1 MQKIRKEINISTEQ
15 LQKFVG
21 TYEVEKDFEIKI
33 SLDKGQLFT
42 QLTGQDSF
50 PIFAESE
57 MLFFLKV
64 VDAQIQ
70 FEKNEKGEIP
80 NLFLLQNGNKIEAK
94 RTK

>member
-1 MQKIRKEINISTEQ
+1 MQKIRKEINIATEQ

-33 SLDKGQLFT
+33 SLDTEQLFAK
-42 QLTGQDSF
+42 LTGQNAF

-70 FEKNEKGEIP
+70 FEKNETGEIS

-94 RTK
+94 RTQ

>member
-1 MQKIRKEINISTEQ
+1 M
-15 LQKFVG
+15 
-21 TYEVEKDFEIKI
+21 
-33 SLDKGQLFT
+33 
-42 QLTGQDSF
+42 TGQNAY

-70 FEKNEKGEIP
+70 FEKNNKGEIS
-80 NLFLLQNGNKIEAK
+80 NLFVLQDGNKIEAK